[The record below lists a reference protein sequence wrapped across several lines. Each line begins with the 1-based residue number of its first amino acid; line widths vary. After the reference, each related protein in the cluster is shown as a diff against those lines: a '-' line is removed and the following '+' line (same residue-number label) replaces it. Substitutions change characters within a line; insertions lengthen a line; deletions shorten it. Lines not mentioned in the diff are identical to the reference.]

1 MDLPGSGS
9 AAAEDSSYSSS
20 STASSAGPW
29 KPYAP
34 GSSGRGTPSGMP
46 TMPGS
51 SRRKTVREPAREPT
65 QAIVPRAPRTVAAA
79 PKIDEEGTGDVDGDG
94 GEEDNEVEFVP
105 RGPATSPGL
114 PAGGKKAALAVELK
128 LNLEIEIELKAS
140 IHGDVTLE
148 LFN

>member
-1 MDLPGSGS
+1 MDLPVGNGV
-9 AAAEDSSYSSS
+9 AEDSSYSSS

-34 GSSGRGTPSGMP
+34 SSSSSGRGTPSIRP
-46 TMPGS
+46 TAPGS
-51 SRRKTVREPAREPT
+51 TRRRTVREPAREPT
-65 QAIVPRAPRTVAAA
+65 QAIVPRAPRTVATA
-79 PKIDEEGTGDVDGDG
+79 PKIDEEGNDD
-94 GEEDNEVEFVP
+94 GEEEDGEVEFVP
-105 RGPATSPGL
+105 RGPASAPAL

-128 LNLEIEIELKAS
+128 LNLDIEIELKAS